1 MLIVL
6 ACCTRGGDVQSI
18 KKKKK
23 KNANHSQ
30 LASSRVNSNK
40 VIAINNYQLN
50 TNEQKSHQGENKKH
64 FNP

>member
-18 KKKKK
+18 KKK

>member
-6 ACCTRGGDVQSI
+6 ACCTRGEDVQSI
-18 KKKKK
+18 KKKK